1 MMYGVGIYATFCNDL
16 CFARYQSSNFCVYTV
31 GTKMTFKIYA
41 CAMEISTTCHN
52 FWICIIIGTTCIW
65 SVVATYYSD
74 LQNK

>member
-1 MMYGVGIYATFCNDL
+1 
-16 CFARYQSSNFCVYTV
+16 V